1 MAVIPS
7 NIPGIRVTELSI
19 CFLKVP
25 PKLKSISICIQDRI
39 DEKEENYSKE
49 IFLQSKR
56 VILMLKSKNL
66 FFDLKSDF
74 KTFRIFSIE
83 KSMNYV
89 H

>member
-25 PKLKSISICIQDRI
+25 PKLKSISICIQDKI
-39 DEKEENYSKE
+39 EEKEENYSKE

-56 VILMLKSKNL
+56 VISMLKSK
-66 FFDLKSDF
+66 DF
-74 KTFRIFSIE
+74 FSIF
-83 KSMNYV
+83 KKVISRHLQFSPLKNQ
-89 H
+89 